1 MTPKTGMACSSRL
14 VADSRRSEK
23 TTDSRRSGGESK
35 SARAKPEKTKLPK
48 PPATREPHDVY
59 TWGFGGQGALGNGA
73 FRDELSPYLVS
84 ALRKHGGTLLVSCG
98 FDHTVAVTGD
108 LRARGWGRAH
118 EGQLGLHPSAAAH
131 IEASPRGGGCVL
143 TPVVAGLCEGEGAA
157 AIQAV
162 SCGGMHTVLMTMP
175 RASRD
180 EPALFAIGRG
190 REGQLGLGPGALCDA
205 SPICDHALYLPG
217 ELPPVAVSAG
227 GLHSAALSSHGHVF
241 VWGDNGRGQ
250 LGLPAFLA
258 APPEPNEL
266 AGAGAGGYGLGASVG
281 GGGGGGGG
289 GFGFGGGVRG
299 FGGGVGGGG
308 KAGRL
313 QGVADTPPPPA
324 VSVPHLLAS
333 SAFEGRAVLE
343 AKVPML
349 ISAAELG
356 GRSFM
361 VRGRRHTPLRVASI
375 SCGNYH
381 TVASTADGQLFA
393 WGANAD
399 GQLGMGDY
407 EDRAFPHQVPW
418 TFTSGPL
425 QVACGGRHTLILGER
440 SEVWSCGCNLHGQL
454 GHGARFGTESL
465 KRFIEVEALSDES
478 IVLVACGGA
487 HSAAVCDDGGLYT
500 WGKNQNGQLGHGGV
514 QTELEPRKVAAL
526 GTRVAWVACGGS
538 HTAALVR
545 LSHQSMTGEADSLEG
560 SFSDAGDSFTKGATA
575 RTAGGTTARTA
586 ASLSGRQPLTPGN
599 STGRAR
605 GPRAPTASSATAAGA
620 LRGGSLAGPPGTAS
634 SCRVHV

>member
-1 MTPKTGMACSSRL
+1 MRRMSTSSSRL
-14 VADSRRSEK
+14 VADSRRSEKTTGRSEK

-35 SARAKPEKTKLPK
+35 SVRAKPEKTKLPK
-48 PPATREPHDVY
+48 LPATREPHDVY

-84 ALRKHGGTLLVSCG
+84 ALRKHGGTLLISCG

-175 RASRD
+175 RTSRD
-180 EPALFAIGRG
+180 EPALFAVGRG

-205 SPICDHALYLPG
+205 SPICGHALYLPG
-217 ELPPVAVSAG
+217 ELPPVTVSAG

-266 AGAGAGGYGLGASVG
+266 AGAGAGGLGLGLGLGAGVGGVGGVG
-281 GGGGGGGG
+281 GGCGVGGG

-299 FGGGVGGGG
+299 FGGG

-313 QGVADTPPPPA
+313 QGAADTPPPPPA

-333 SAFEGRAVLE
+333 SAFEGRAELE
-343 AKVPML
+343 AKVQML
-349 ISAAELG
+349 ISAADVG

-399 GQLGMGDY
+399 GQLGMGDFD
-407 EDRAFPHQVPW
+407 DRAFPHKVPW

-425 QVACGGRHTLILGER
+425 QVACGGRHTLVLGER

-454 GHGARFGTESL
+454 GHGARFGNEPL
-465 KRFIEVEALSDES
+465 KRFIEVDALSDETA
-478 IVLVACGGA
+478 VLVACGGA
-487 HSAAVCDDGGLYT
+487 HSAAVCDDGSLYT

-526 GTRVAWVACGGS
+526 GARVAWVACGGS

-545 LSHQSMTGEADSLEG
+545 LSHQLMTGEADSLED

-605 GPRAPTASSATAAGA
+605 GTR
-620 LRGGSLAGPPGTAS
+620 PPS
-634 SCRVHV
+634 

>member
-1 MTPKTGMACSSRL
+1 MPSACSSRL

-605 GPRAPTASSATAAGA
+605 GPRAPTATAAGA

>member
-1 MTPKTGMACSSRL
+1 MPSACSSRL

-266 AGAGAGGYGLGASVG
+266 AGAGAGGYGLGASV
-281 GGGGGGGG
+281 GGG

>member
-1 MTPKTGMACSSRL
+1 MTYPQNWMPSACSSRL

-545 LSHQSMTGEADSLEG
+545 LSHQSMTGEADS
-560 SFSDAGDSFTKGATA
+560 FSDAGDSFTKGATA

-605 GPRAPTASSATAAGA
+605 GPRAPTATAAGA

>member
-1 MTPKTGMACSSRL
+1 MPSACSSRL

-605 GPRAPTASSATAAGA
+605 GPRAPTATAAGA
-620 LRGGSLAGPPGTAS
+620 LRGGSLAGPPGKAS

>member
-1 MTPKTGMACSSRL
+1 MPSACSSRL

-266 AGAGAGGYGLGASVG
+266 AGAGAGGYGLGASV
-281 GGGGGGGG
+281 GGGGGG